1 MASRRFATVI
11 FAATGTDGNRMPL
24 DLSGTL
30 AVTARFG
37 SRLGLFNPRKCRE
50 FSMRNSVFFAGLG
63 IALLA
68 ASSAA
73 RAQTVETVMA
83 PAVGPAVVVQG
94 PVAVPPS
101 GVLLPPASAVAVAA
115 PVETVET
122 VRTVTTTEPRRVRHR
137 AVRPRTVNRV
147 TTITR
152 TTTVR
157 PGVVVPG
164 VVAAAPVYD
173 EPMRGPRLYDMV
185 TSAPGVAPVV
195 GTTTAIAAPA
205 AMPVYRYVYQPDR
218 ILVVDPYTDIPVQV
232 IPR

>member
-1 MASRRFATVI
+1 
-11 FAATGTDGNRMPL
+11 
-24 DLSGTL
+24 
-30 AVTARFG
+30 
-37 SRLGLFNPRKCRE
+37 
-50 FSMRNSVFFAGLG
+50 MRNSVFFAGLG

-73 RAQTVETVMA
+73 RAQAVETVMA

-137 AVRPRTVNRV
+137 AVRPRTVDRV

-157 PGVVVPG
+157 PGVVAPG
-164 VVAAAPVYD
+164 VVAAAPVYE
-173 EPMRGPRLYDMV
+173 EPMQR
-185 TSAPGVAPVV
+185 
-195 GTTTAIAAPA
+195 AAPLRHGDLGA
-205 AMPVYRYVYQPDR
+205 RRRARGGVRGRDDNGDR
-218 ILVVDPYTDIPVQV
+218 GADAGLSICLPA
-232 IPR
+232 

>member
-1 MASRRFATVI
+1 
-11 FAATGTDGNRMPL
+11 
-24 DLSGTL
+24 
-30 AVTARFG
+30 
-37 SRLGLFNPRKCRE
+37 
-50 FSMRNSVFFAGLG
+50 MRNSVFFAGLG
-63 IALLA
+63 IALLT

-73 RAQTVETVMA
+73 RAQAVETVMA

-137 AVRPRTVNRV
+137 AVRPRTVDRV

-157 PGVVVPG
+157 RAGMVAPGVM
-164 VVAAAPVYD
+164 AAAPVYE

-185 TSAPGVAPVV
+185 TSAPAGAPVV

-218 ILVVDPYTDIPVQV
+218 ILVVDPYTGIPVQV

>member
-1 MASRRFATVI
+1 
-11 FAATGTDGNRMPL
+11 
-24 DLSGTL
+24 
-30 AVTARFG
+30 
-37 SRLGLFNPRKCRE
+37 
-50 FSMRNSVFFAGLG
+50 MRNSVFIAGLG
-63 IALLA
+63 IALIA

-94 PVAVPPS
+94 QVPVPPS
-101 GVLLPPASAVAVAA
+101 GVLLPPTSAVAVTA
-115 PVETVET
+115 PVQTIET
-122 VRTVTTTEPRRVRHR
+122 VRTVTIAEPRRVHR
-137 AVRPRTVNRV
+137 RVVHPRTVDR
-147 TTITR
+147 TR

-157 PGVVVPG
+157 PGVVAPG

-185 TSAPGVAPVV
+185 TSAPAAPAV
-195 GTTTAIAAPA
+195 GTTTAVAAPA

-218 ILVVDPYTDIPVQV
+218 ILVVDPYTNIPVQV